1 MILSSLMPP
10 TTRTFTPGWSASK
23 SFTASLK
30 TLSSRWVKP
39 THSVMLAGSSL
50 AGAFFAGVLAS
61 PEPPPPPEPPQP
73 TTPADTISAVAAAIA
88 IRFILSSSPS
98 KEPFPDG
105 DSSAPTGQESR
116 ADDRPPGKEPK
127 LLGGGCDLGETAR
140 LVGVEAE
147 RERRVQRELLGADN
161 VDQRRQRLQRPGPPG
176 GDGEAE
182 AGAARRVADRDQ
194 LRAGVAGPRR
204 GLAHVLGDR
213 AGGGIG

>member
-1 MILSSLMPP
+1 MYGLRLTQAPEPQNAPELSAVNDCATSGALPPRLAAMILSSLMPP

-98 KEPFPDG
+98 KEPFPD
-105 DSSAPTGQESR
+105 ATVVR
-116 ADDRPPGKEPK
+116 
-127 LLGGGCDLGETAR
+127 
-140 LVGVEAE
+140 
-147 RERRVQRELLGADN
+147 
-161 VDQRRQRLQRPGPPG
+161 RPGRSQG
-176 GDGEAE
+176 LT
-182 AGAARRVADRDQ
+182 ADHLVRSQ
-194 LRAGVAGPRR
+194 NS
-204 GLAHVLGDR
+204 
-213 AGGGIG
+213 